1 MNAMPH
7 SAKPKWATPVALA
20 AAVFGALT
28 LYSGGI
34 ALFGGEAA
42 RAAVGNAVP
51 FVLWFNFIS
60 GFAYIAAAAGLWL
73 WRSWAGNAA
82 WFLALTTLAVFAE
95 FGLTVLNGT
104 PFEMRT
110 VGAMAL
116 RAGFWLGI
124 AFAVSRSAKSTA

>member
-1 MNAMPH
+1 MSLNAGP
-7 SAKPKWATPVALA
+7 SWAKPVAIA
-20 AAVFGALT
+20 AGLFGALT
-28 LYSGGI
+28 LYSGGM

-51 FVLWFNFIS
+51 FVLLFNFIS
-60 GFAYIAAAAGLWL
+60 GLAYIAAAAGLWL
-73 WRSWAGNAA
+73 WRPWAGNAA
-82 WFLALTTLAVFAE
+82 WLLALSTLAVFAA
-95 FGLTVLNGT
+95 FGFAVLYGT

-124 AFAVSRSAKSTA
+124 AVAVGRSAKSTT